1 MTPSFPVNRKLN
13 NINKGGVKVINASK
27 DVLLADKA
35 KIADTFLERL
45 TGLLNRKSLDKGEAL
60 ILFPSNCI
68 HSFFMRFNI
77 DVLFL
82 DKNNKIVAALSSFK
96 PFRLSPV
103 YFSASLVIELPEFTI
118 QYTASRVG
126 DIIKIASS

>member
-1 MTPSFPVNRKLN
+1 MTPAFAVNRKLN
-13 NINKGGVKVINASK
+13 NIKKGRAKVINASK
-27 DVLLADKA
+27 DVLLADRA
-35 KIADTFLERL
+35 KIADTYLERL

-60 ILFPSNCI
+60 ILLPSNCI
-68 HSFFMRFNI
+68 HSFFMRFSI

-82 DKNNKIVAALSSFK
+82 DKNNKIIAALPSFK

-118 QYTASRVG
+118 QSTVSEVG